1 MRTGECCLFVKIR
14 DPSFPGHAPGKDTLR
29 AANAAT
35 ERGLTGENARA
46 NAVSRRALSPV
57 LSKEGVNGGENARAS
72 VLRSE
77 GVVVPVT
84 LINMRVLAIHDIS
97 CFGRCSMQVI
107 IPVLSHFGLQVCP
120 LPTALLSTHTGGF
133 EGFTF
138 LDLTDEMKKIMTHWK
153 SLNLRFD
160 AIYSGFLGN
169 AAQID
174 TVSTAIRDFPDM
186 NAVIMVDP
194 VMGDNGEIY
203 KTYTPEMCAGMHR
216 LCENAHIITPNLTE
230 ACLLAGIPY
239 DPSPD
244 EKKALEILE
253 KVSAI
258 CKTGHKAVIL
268 HGVSRG
274 DRISTYYSDSLT
286 ADNDVGR
293 IDSPYCPAFFPGCGD
308 LLASLIL
315 GEVMSGAKIG
325 LSVSKA
331 SDFISKASFAT
342 LEEGTPHNWGIEF
355 EKLLEDF
362 EI

>member
-1 MRTGECCLFVKIR
+1 M
-14 DPSFPGHAPGKDTLR
+14 
-29 AANAAT
+29 
-35 ERGLTGENARA
+35 
-46 NAVSRRALSPV
+46 SPV
-57 LSKEGVNGGENARAS
+57 LSKEGVNGGENARTS
-72 VLRSE
+72 FLRSE
-77 GVVVPVT
+77 GAVVPVT

-120 LPTALLSTHTGGF
+120 LPTALLSTHTGDF

-274 DRISTYYSDSLT
+274 DRISTYYFDSLT

-315 GEVMSGAKIG
+315 GEVMSGARIG

>member
-1 MRTGECCLFVKIR
+1 
-14 DPSFPGHAPGKDTLR
+14 
-29 AANAAT
+29 
-35 ERGLTGENARA
+35 
-46 NAVSRRALSPV
+46 
-57 LSKEGVNGGENARAS
+57 
-72 VLRSE
+72 
-77 GVVVPVT
+77 
-84 LINMRVLAIHDIS
+84 MRVLAIHDIS

-274 DRISTYYSDSLT
+274 DRISTYYSDALT

>member
-1 MRTGECCLFVKIR
+1 
-14 DPSFPGHAPGKDTLR
+14 
-29 AANAAT
+29 
-35 ERGLTGENARA
+35 
-46 NAVSRRALSPV
+46 
-57 LSKEGVNGGENARAS
+57 
-72 VLRSE
+72 
-77 GVVVPVT
+77 
-84 LINMRVLAIHDIS
+84 
-97 CFGRCSMQVI
+97 MQVI

-268 HGVSRG
+268 HGV
-274 DRISTYYSDSLT
+274 RIPCWRHVL
-286 ADNDVGR
+286 VVR
-293 IDSPYCPAFFPGCGD
+293 
-308 LLASLIL
+308 
-315 GEVMSGAKIG
+315 
-325 LSVSKA
+325 
-331 SDFISKASFAT
+331 
-342 LEEGTPHNWGIEF
+342 W
-355 EKLLEDF
+355 
-362 EI
+362 